1 MDLLSTAQASGH
13 RIVLLTTDPR
23 HIGGTSKAAGRAQG
37 AGYTASTAVG
47 GAASDPEASFGNL
60 FLQSLGQVNDLQV
73 RAQDLSQ
80 ALLTDPDSVD
90 VHEVTVALA
99 EANLALSMTK
109 AVIDRAIRAY
119 REIVNIR

>member
-1 MDLLSTAQASGH
+1 MNLLSTTQALGH
-13 RIVLLTTDPR
+13 QISLRTTDPR
-23 HIGGTSKAAGRAQG
+23 HIGGPDQAATYPRGRAP
-37 AGYTASTAVG
+37 AGTASAG
-47 GAASDPEASFGNL
+47 SDPEAGFGRL
-60 FLQSLGQVNDLQV
+60 FLQSLSQVNDMQV

-80 ALLTDPDSVD
+80 ALITDPDSVD
-90 VHEVTVALA
+90 IHEVTVALA

>member
-1 MDLLSTAQASGH
+1 MDLLSTTQAVGH
-13 RIVLLTTDPR
+13 RIRLLTTDPR
-23 HIGGTSKAAGRAQG
+23 HIASADKEAGSVQKAA
-37 AGYTASTAVG
+37 YTAS
-47 GAASDPEASFGNL
+47 AAAAADPEAGFGRL
-60 FLQSLGQVNDLQV
+60 FLQSLGQVNDMQV

-80 ALLTDPDSVD
+80 ALITDPDSVD
-90 VHEVTVALA
+90 IHEVTVALA

>member
-1 MDLLSTAQASGH
+1 MDLLSTTQALGH
-13 RIVLLTTDPR
+13 RISLRTTDPR
-23 HIGGTSKAAGRAQG
+23 HISGAGKAAPQG
-37 AGYTASTAVG
+37 NAAGG
-47 GAASDPEASFGNL
+47 DPEAGFGRL
-60 FLQSLGQVNDLQV
+60 FLQSLSQVNDMQA

-80 ALLTDPDSVD
+80 ALITDPDSVD
-90 VHEVTVALA
+90 IHEVTVALA